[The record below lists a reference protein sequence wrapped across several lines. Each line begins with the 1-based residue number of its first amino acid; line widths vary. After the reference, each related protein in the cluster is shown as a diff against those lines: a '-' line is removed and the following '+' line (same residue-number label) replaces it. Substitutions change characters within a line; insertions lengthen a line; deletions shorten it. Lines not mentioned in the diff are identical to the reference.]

1 MTAADAIV
9 NPSAPVA
16 VAVAVADLRVSDRAV
31 DRIRRRIRRLP
42 PDLAEHCRRVEE
54 IARRLAERHGQD
66 ADAIGIAALA
76 HDATKHFSG
85 LENLLRMEEYDL
97 PPVTELERRH
107 PAILHGPVGAE
118 LLKREDGLADPVLY
132 RAIYWHTTG
141 DPGGG
146 DTVGHIIFLADK
158 LDPSKRRHYPWQPE
172 LEELAF
178 ADLPAAMLL
187 FLTRNLARLL
197 DAGVPIHPA
206 GIAARNALLLAANP
220 TPPPL

>member
-1 MTAADAIV
+1 MTADAIA
-9 NPSAPVA
+9 NHQVA
-16 VAVAVADLRVSDRAV
+16 AADLRVSDRAV

-42 PDLAEHCRRVEE
+42 PDLAEHCQRVEQ
-54 IARRLAERHGQD
+54 IARQLAQRHGQD
-66 ADAIGIAALA
+66 ADAIGITALA
-76 HDATKHFSG
+76 HDATRHFSG

-118 LLKREDGLADPVLY
+118 LLKREDGLTDPILY

-141 DPGGG
+141 NPEGG
-146 DTVGHIIFLADK
+146 DAVGHIIFLADK
-158 LDPSKRRHYPWQPE
+158 LDPAKSRRYPWQPE
-172 LEELAF
+172 LAELAA

-197 DAGVPIHPA
+197 EAGVPIHPA
-206 GIAARNALLLAANP
+206 GIAARNALLLAGNP
-220 TPPPL
+220 APAPP

>member
-1 MTAADAIV
+1 MTAA
-9 NPSAPVA
+9 SATANHPA
-16 VAVAVADLRVSDRAV
+16 AVADLRVSDRAV

-42 PDLAEHCRRVEE
+42 PELAEHCQRVEQ
-54 IARRLAERHGQD
+54 IARQLAQRHGQD

-107 PAILHGPVGAE
+107 PSILHGPVGAE
-118 LLKREDGLADPVLY
+118 LLKREDGLTDPILY

-141 DPGGG
+141 DPDYGNPDGG
-146 DTVGHIIFLADK
+146 DAVAHIIFLADK
-158 LDPSKRRHYPWQPE
+158 LDPAKSRRYPWQPE
-172 LEELAF
+172 LAELAA

-206 GIAARNALLLAANP
+206 GIAARNALLLAASP
-220 TPPPL
+220 APSPP

>member
-1 MTAADAIV
+1 MTADAIA
-9 NPSAPVA
+9 NHQ
-16 VAVAVADLRVSDRAV
+16 VAVADLRVSDRAV

-42 PDLAEHCRRVEE
+42 PDLAEHCQRVEQ
-54 IARRLAERHGQD
+54 IARQLAQRHGQD

-76 HDATKHFSG
+76 HDATRHFSG

-118 LLKREDGLADPVLY
+118 LLKREDGLTDPILY

-141 DPGGG
+141 NPEGG
-146 DTVGHIIFLADK
+146 DAVGHIIFLADK
-158 LDPSKRRHYPWQPE
+158 LDPAKSRRYPWQPE
-172 LEELAF
+172 LAELAA
-178 ADLPAAMLL
+178 ADLSAAMLL

-197 DAGVPIHPA
+197 DAGVPIHSA

-220 TPPPL
+220 APAPP

>member
-1 MTAADAIV
+1 MTASTA
-9 NPSAPVA
+9 NPPVA
-16 VAVAVADLRVSDRAV
+16 VPDLRVSDRAV

-42 PDLAEHCRRVEE
+42 PELAEHCQRVEQ
-54 IARRLAERHGQD
+54 IARQLAQRHGQD

-76 HDATKHFSG
+76 HDATRHFSG
-85 LENLLRMEEYDL
+85 LENLLRMEEYGL

-118 LLKREDGLADPVLY
+118 LLKREDGLTDPILY

-141 DPGGG
+141 NPEGG
-146 DTVGHIIFLADK
+146 DAVGHIIFLADK
-158 LDPSKRRHYPWQPE
+158 LDPAKSRRYPWQPE
-172 LEELAF
+172 LAELAA

-197 DAGVPIHPA
+197 EAGVPIHPA

-220 TPPPL
+220 APAVP

>member
-9 NPSAPVA
+9 NPSAP
-16 VAVAVADLRVSDRAV
+16 VAVADLRVSDRAV

-42 PDLAEHCRRVEE
+42 PDLAEHCQRVEE

-146 DTVGHIIFLADK
+146 DAVGHIIFLADK
-158 LDPSKRRHYPWQPE
+158 LDPAKRQRYPWQPE

-187 FLTRNLARLL
+187 FLTRNLGRLVA
-197 DAGVPIHPA
+197 AGVPIHPA
-206 GIAARNALLLAANP
+206 GIEARNALLLAGTPNP
-220 TPPPL
+220 ASSPP

>member
-1 MTAADAIV
+1 M
-9 NPSAPVA
+9 
-16 VAVAVADLRVSDRAV
+16 
-31 DRIRRRIRRLP
+31 
-42 PDLAEHCRRVEE
+42 
-54 IARRLAERHGQD
+54 
-66 ADAIGIAALA
+66 A

-118 LLKREDGLADPVLY
+118 LLKREDGLTDPILY

-141 DPGGG
+141 NPDGG

-158 LDPSKRRHYPWQPE
+158 LDPAKRQRYPWQPE
-172 LEELAF
+172 LEELSF

-220 TPPPL
+220 VPSPP

>member
-1 MTAADAIV
+1 MTAAHATT
-9 NPSAPVA
+9 NPSATAA
-16 VAVAVADLRVSDRAV
+16 VPDLRVSDRAV

-42 PDLAEHCRRVEE
+42 PELAEHCQRVEQ
-54 IARRLAERHGQD
+54 IARRLAQRHGQN

-118 LLKREDGLADPVLY
+118 LLKREDGLTDPTLY
-132 RAIYWHTTG
+132 QAIYWHTTG
-141 DPGGG
+141 NPDGG

-158 LDPSKRRHYPWQPE
+158 LDPAKRQRYPWQPE
-172 LEELAF
+172 LAELAF

-206 GIAARNALLLAANP
+206 GIAARNALLLAASP
-220 TPPPL
+220 APPPP

>member
-1 MTAADAIV
+1 MTAASAIA
-9 NPSAPVA
+9 NPPVA
-16 VAVAVADLRVSDRAV
+16 AADLRVSDRAV

-42 PDLAEHCRRVEE
+42 PDLAEHCQRVEQ
-54 IARRLAERHGQD
+54 IARQLAQRHGQD

-118 LLKREDGLADPVLY
+118 LLKREDGLTDSILY

-141 DPGGG
+141 NPEGG
-146 DTVGHIIFLADK
+146 DAVGHIIFLADK
-158 LDPSKRRHYPWQPE
+158 LDPAKSRSYPWQPE
-172 LEELAF
+172 LAELAA

-206 GIAARNALLLAANP
+206 GIAARNALLLAGNP
-220 TPPPL
+220 APSPP